1 MQIDFKDKLAKNLSK
16 DIIQPRRSQIYVGF
30 KCSQKCGFCYYK
42 SKCNSEMFPFD
53 YIKKQIDFE
62 YAYGIRD
69 FEITGGEPS
78 ECKDLIKVCEYIKNK
93 DANSKI
99 AVITNGGLYAINVWP
114 FIDEVLVSYHSGKE
128 SFDKLMFPNGSTYDK
143 VAKTIEK
150 AQSLNK
156 LVRINSIIA
165 TFNMNQYQSIID
177 DIIKFYPHIVNI
189 LPINLFD
196 ESRNLA
202 QYINYAKVKPIIK
215 NAINKLINVNPN
227 ILIFVRYIPFC
238 NMEGYEKY
246 IIGNLQHIYDWFDW
260 NAELCGLNIL
270 RLINNDP
277 DKQLEKLGAYGST
290 SISSALNE
298 VRSLYHKSNKCLVC
312 KYLPI
317 CDGFENN
324 VDANRCQPIIGKQ
337 IFDIMYFMNTVTQD
351 FYRKWY
357 HVK

>member
-62 YAYGIRD
+62 YEYGIRD

-78 ECKDLIKVCEYIKNK
+78 EYKDLYKVCEYIKNK
-93 DANSKI
+93 NNNSKI
-99 AVITNGGLYAINVWP
+99 AIITNGGLYATNIWP
-114 FIDEVLVSYHSGKE
+114 IIDEVLVSYHSGKE
-128 SFDKLMFPNGSTYDK
+128 CFNGLMFPNGSTYKK
-143 VAKTIEK
+143 VSKTVEK
-150 AQSLNK
+150 AHSLNK

-165 TFNMNQYQSIID
+165 TFNMNQYLNIID
-177 DIIKFYPHIVNI
+177 DIIEFNPHIVNI

-202 QYINYAKVKPIIK
+202 QYIDYTKVKPIIK
-215 NAINKLINVNPN
+215 NAIDKLIDANSKLLV
-227 ILIFVRYIPFC
+227 FVRYIPFC
-238 NMEGYEKY
+238 NMEGYEKN
-246 IIGNLQHIYDWFDW
+246 IVGNLQHIYDWFDW
-260 NAELCGLNIL
+260 NAELSGINIL
-270 RLINNDP
+270 KFIDNNCNNNL
-277 DKQLEKLGAYGST
+277 KKLGIYGST
-290 SISSALNE
+290 SISSTINDIKA
-298 VRSLYHKSNKCLVC
+298 LYHKSNKCLIC

-324 VDANRCQPIIGKQ
+324 VDANTCQPSIGKY
-337 IFDIMYFMNTVTQD
+337 IFDIMYFIKTLTQN
-351 FYRKWY
+351 FYKRWY
-357 HVK
+357 NER